1 MSEPIGGPTPQ
12 QEPSSWQAPPPAV
25 PGGLQAAAVE
35 VGPAPGVAYADLVTR
50 VIAYIIDAVLL
61 GVFTFV
67 IFLVLGAIILAS
79 LLAGGPILAIVGFV
93 ILAVFT
99 LLASAVYFVY
109 TWMNLRASPGQ
120 KILNLE
126 TVNAA
131 DGATLTRDQAV
142 RRWAYLFGPSAVASV
157 AQIALGATEIAIL
170 GSLISLLVFGYI
182 IYLLYTASQSSKRQ
196 GYHDVQ
202 ARTVVVKR
210 TT

>member
-1 MSEPIGGPTPQ
+1 MSEPAGGPTPQ
-12 QEPSSWQAPPPAV
+12 QEPSSWQAPPPAA

-93 ILAVFT
+93 ILAVFS

>member
-1 MSEPIGGPTPQ
+1 
-12 QEPSSWQAPPPAV
+12 
-25 PGGLQAAAVE
+25 

>member
-1 MSEPIGGPTPQ
+1 MSEPTGGPTPQ
-12 QEPSSWQAPPPAV
+12 QEPSSWQAPPPAA

-93 ILAVFT
+93 ILAVFS